1 MEPLDFD
8 KRLAEFGVELPPAPA
23 AYARYI
29 PARRSGS
36 QLFISGQLAWQHGQ
50 LNHTGKLGGSA
61 SLESVREAGRLCGL
75 NILSQVKE
83 ACGGTLNR
91 VSHCIRLTGYVNATP
106 DCNSHAEAM
115 DGCSTLL
122 IDVLG
127 DAGLHARTTV
137 GVCSL
142 PLDASIEVDAIF
154 ELLEIVGVKGRPA

>member
-23 AYARYI
+23 AYALYI
-29 PARRSGS
+29 PARLSGS
-36 QLFISGQLAWQHGQ
+36 QLFISGQLAWQRGQ

-61 SLESVREAGRLCGL
+61 TIESVKEAGRLCGL
-75 NILSQVKE
+75 NILAQVKE

-106 DCNSHAEAM
+106 DCDSQAEAM
-115 DGCSTLL
+115 DGCSALL

-127 DAGLHARTTV
+127 DAGRHTRTTV
-137 GVCSL
+137 GVGSL
-142 PLDASIEVDAIF
+142 PLNASIEVDAVF
-154 ELLEIVGVKGRPA
+154 ELRAAVSVK